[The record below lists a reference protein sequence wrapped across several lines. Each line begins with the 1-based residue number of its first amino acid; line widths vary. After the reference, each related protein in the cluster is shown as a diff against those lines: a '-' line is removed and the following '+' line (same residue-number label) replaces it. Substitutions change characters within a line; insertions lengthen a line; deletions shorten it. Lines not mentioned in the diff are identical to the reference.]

1 MSTSPG
7 DLVETVTLEVR
18 VLRDDAS
25 APVAIA
31 QATENDVHDVWAYRV
46 AVAAIGAGLSV
57 FLLGASVI
65 LAVGEKVPDQF
76 WTSGSAISGALI
88 GLLTPP
94 KPAQKQLLQAKRV
107 AAKEKASP
115 VTAVWENLRMLV
127 LLAIFL
133 TAALL
138 GALVKEGAGF
148 QALAGAAGGA
158 LIGLLVP
165 PPPKQG

>member
-1 MSTSPG
+1 MSTQPG
-7 DLVETVTLEVR
+7 DLIETVTLEVR
-18 VLRDDAS
+18 MGGDGS
-25 APVAIA
+25 TPVTVA
-31 QATENDVHDVWAYRV
+31 QATEGDVHDVWAYRV

-57 FLLGASVI
+57 FLIGASVI

-94 KPAQKQLLQAKRV
+94 KPAQKQSLQARRV
-107 AAKEKASP
+107 ANKEKASLA
-115 VTAVWENLRMLV
+115 TAVWENLRMLV

-133 TAALL
+133 AAALL
-138 GALVKEGAGF
+138 GALVKEGAGA